1 LDVVRESVPSTLQR
15 ANFQSIQ
22 SETNYMPFKPN
33 YGLQLADRNRT
44 AQARSEEKREERK
57 KPRNAVPNA

>member
-33 YGLQLADRNRT
+33 YGLQFADRNWT